1 MDRYQFEDHISDY
14 IENSLPLKIRNEF
27 ESYMDA
33 HPDARDLV
41 QSVSGMISRLHHQP
55 RVKTSDDF
63 MKRLMAKVN
72 QTGTPILPGE
82 IVAARTWW
90 GFTPKYAFIMSG
102 LLLALVLVGTQL
114 IPSGAAS
121 PVTELPFATEQTQPQ
136 QTPSQMQAPAT
147 QPVQQMNAMPQNG
160 SFATTEEDSANKG
173 DDDLTKPDFEG
184 KIRLV
189 KNQH

>member
-1 MDRYQFEDHISDY
+1 
-14 IENSLPLKIRNEF
+14 
-27 ESYMDA
+27 
-33 HPDARDLV
+33 
-41 QSVSGMISRLHHQP
+41 
-55 RVKTSDDF
+55 
-63 MKRLMAKVN
+63 VN

-102 LLLALVLVGTQL
+102 LLLALVLVGTRL